1 VNRSVTRGTPASFYL
16 CDFDGT
22 VARADVGNE
31 FFIRFIRDEA
41 AHRALLEHWFA
52 EDMGGREILAR
63 ECALADVD
71 AAEALAFAD
80 RWNAIDPGFP
90 SFVQSARAG
99 GGDVAIASDGLLL
112 YIRRILDGHGLASVE
127 ASANGLV
134 FAGRRIT
141 PVFGSPAGVGCGA
154 CGSCKG
160 AVLARRANGYAR
172 TVFIGDGLSDRCGAR
187 AADVVYAKGDLTAWC
202 ARAGIAARPYETFAD
217 VAAAEGFASSAT
229 LERS

>member
-1 VNRSVTRGTPASFYL
+1 VDPDVTRGAAASFYL

-22 VARADVGNE
+22 VARADVGNQ
-31 FFIRFIRDEA
+31 FFTRFIRDEA

-52 EDMGGREILAR
+52 EDMGGREILAG
-63 ECALADVD
+63 ECALAEVD
-71 AAEALAFAD
+71 EAEALDFAD
-80 RWNAIDPGFP
+80 RWNAIDPHFAA
-90 SFVQSARAG
+90 FVAAARARG
-99 GGDVAIASDGLLL
+99 SDAAIASDGLLL
-112 YIRRILDGHGLASVE
+112 YIRRILDSHGLEDVG

-134 FAGRRIT
+134 FDGRHIT
-141 PVFGSPAGVGCGA
+141 PVFGSPRGEGCGL

-160 AVLARRANGYAR
+160 AVLARRAKGYAR

-202 ARAGIAARPYETFAD
+202 ARAGIAALPYATFAD
-217 VAAAEGFASSAT
+217 IAAAEGLALSAT

>member
-1 VNRSVTRGTPASFYL
+1 VDPDVTRGAPASFYL

-22 VARADVGNE
+22 VAQADVGNQ
-31 FFIRFIRDEA
+31 FFSRFIRDEA
-41 AHRALLEHWFA
+41 AHRRLLEHWFA

-63 ECALADVD
+63 ECALAEVD
-71 AAEALAFAD
+71 EAEALDFAD

-90 SFVQSARAG
+90 AFVQAARAQ
-99 GGDVAIASDGLLL
+99 GGDAAIASDGLLL
-112 YIRRILDGHGLASVE
+112 YIRRILDGHGLMAVE
-127 ASANGLV
+127 ASANALV
-134 FAGRRIT
+134 FDGRRIT
-141 PVFGSPAGVGCGA
+141 PVFGSPEGEGCGL

-160 AVLARRANGYAR
+160 AVLARRAKGYGR

-202 ARAGIAARPYETFAD
+202 VRAGIAARPYATFAD
-217 VAAAEGFASSAT
+217 IAAAEGLALSAT

>member
-1 VNRSVTRGTPASFYL
+1 VNRDATRGTPASFYL

-22 VARADVGNE
+22 VARADVGNQ
-31 FFIRFIRDEA
+31 FFTRFIRDEA

-52 EDMGGREILAR
+52 EDMGGREILAE
-63 ECALADVD
+63 ECALAEVD
-71 AAEALAFAD
+71 EAEALAFAD
-80 RWNAIDPGFP
+80 RWNAIDPDFP
-90 SFVQSARAG
+90 AFVHAVRAAG
-99 GGDVAIASDGLLL
+99 GDAAIASDGLLT
-112 YIRRILDGHGLASVE
+112 YIRRILDGHGLQSVE

-134 FAGRRIT
+134 FDGRRIT
-141 PVFGSPAGVGCGA
+141 PVFGSPAGEGCGS

-202 ARAGIAARPYETFAD
+202 ARAGIPARPWDGFAD
-217 VAAAEGFASSAT
+217 IAAAEGLALSAA
-229 LERS
+229 LGRP